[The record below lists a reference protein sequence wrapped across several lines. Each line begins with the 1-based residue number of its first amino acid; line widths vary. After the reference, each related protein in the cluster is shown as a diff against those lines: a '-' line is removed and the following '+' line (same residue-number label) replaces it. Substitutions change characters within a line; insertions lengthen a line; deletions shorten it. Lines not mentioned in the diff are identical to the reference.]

1 MCKQL
6 NRQFLKKV
14 KIANKFMKKFN
25 SFSHQG
31 SAIAI
36 ETPLHPNQNGYHREN
51 KREVMRMSSGILLV
65 GSNWKPPP

>member
-1 MCKQL
+1 
-6 NRQFLKKV
+6 
-14 KIANKFMKKFN
+14 MKKIN

-51 KREVMRMSSGILLV
+51 KREVMRMGSGSLLV